1 MLSKDHAL
9 MNIEQQSPKP
19 SAGWNKHPTI
29 PGHLM
34 YFRSASKW
42 VFKKKMFQW
51 VSAKETK
58 HFRIFPLLVLV
69 SLHLLTTSQ
78 LKINKVKH
86 VSLERE
92 RRGSGCGHQ
101 TG

>member
-42 VFKKKMFQW
+42 VFKKKN
-51 VSAKETK
+51 VSVGFCQRNET
-58 HFRIFPLLVLV
+58 F
-69 SLHLLTTSQ
+69 
-78 LKINKVKH
+78 
-86 VSLERE
+86 
-92 RRGSGCGHQ
+92 
-101 TG
+101 